1 MTKIAEHKEFLNTLR
16 TMINKQANNPT
27 ATGKPG
33 ADTHFTAVDPKH
45 DKVDKNN
52 QGHPE
57 KNPQDVSQKP
67 ATDSSEPA
75 KHAAEQTAVAVEAK
89 KAQPKTSQMP
99 DTAKAEKA
107 LAERSAKDEQ
117 KIATETE
124 AAAPTHDANT
134 KLAALATDL
143 QNMLA
148 ELQKQANKPTATGK
162 PGADTHFTAVDAKH
176 DTVNKNKQGRPEKNP
191 QEVSQKPA
199 TDSSAPSK
207 HAADEEIEK
216 LASFEL
222 GRQFAKAMWKTAQ
235 DSAQDQVKTAGRRDF
250 EQLIAQ
256 AAAELQQQEAEK
268 QGAALFDELYANEK
282 QAEEAGAQAFNE
294 LYANEK
300 QAEEAGAQ
308 AFNELYKLAQYE
320 YALNIAKQ
328 SEEQLNA
335 KLAAEQ
341 QARAVVEK
349 QAAEIATELVAKEA
363 LLNEKIAAEKRATE
377 MNAWANVIMDGVVD
391 RLQREARTNN

>member
-294 LYANEK
+294 LY
-300 QAEEAGAQ
+300 
-308 AFNELYKLAQYE
+308 KLAQYE